1 MMVSNTGLWGGGHS
15 AVAKAVYMRVALGL
29 IPGMKKERSWRDVSA
44 AKVLAVQV
52 GGPEFR
58 SPALI
63 NSWYGGTSL

>member
-1 MMVSNTGLWGGGHS
+1 M
-15 AVAKAVYMRVALGL
+15 AKAVSMRVALGL
-29 IPGMKKERSWRDVSA
+29 IPGMKKETSWRDVSA